1 MRGTAGAASGVG
13 SAGATT
19 RDVVLVLAAV
29 VVVMVTEVFAVSVM
43 LTPPTMSSVPTD
55 DESAVVTA
63 ATTVATAELGV
74 GLVALPA
81 VPGAGAVGLGVGALL
96 KKRLIEGCF
105 IFGGSVLVWVRTRN
119 VTLWRCG
126 RRRS

>member
-1 MRGTAGAASGVG
+1 M
-13 SAGATT
+13 
-19 RDVVLVLAAV
+19 AAV

-96 KKRLIEGCF
+96 K
-105 IFGGSVLVWVRTRN
+105 
-119 VTLWRCG
+119 
-126 RRRS
+126 